1 MKLPENH
8 QTVMPY
14 LILRDARRFLEFAQ
28 NVLDAEILTEH
39 LDDEN
44 RILHAEIKIGE
55 STIMIGQS
63 NEFWGVNNAG
73 MFIYVKDADSV
84 YNQAIQQGAESIMEP
99 SDKDYGRSS
108 GVKDPFGNI
117 WWITSIN

>member
-55 STIMIGQS
+55 STIMVSQS

>member
-8 QTVMPY
+8 QTLMPY
-14 LILRDARRFLEFAQ
+14 LILGDARGFLEFAQ
-28 NVLDAEILTEH
+28 NVFDAEILLEH
-39 LDDEN
+39 LDDDN
-44 RILHAEIKIGE
+44 RIIHAEIKIGE

-73 MFIYVKDADSV
+73 MFIYVKNADFV
-84 YNQAIQQGAESIMEP
+84 YNHAIQQGAESIMEP
-99 SDKDYGRSS
+99 SDKDYGRSC

-117 WWITSIN
+117 WWITSF

>member
-84 YNQAIQQGAESIMEP
+84 YNQAMKQGAESIMEP

>member
-117 WWITSIN
+117 W